1 MFDFFFRTNHWV
13 NLQEDLN
20 LSSMLEVSAVSFNE
34 FASVKELPKPIQLR
48 SHAT

>member
-1 MFDFFFRTNHWV
+1 M

-20 LSSMLEVSAVSFNE
+20 LSSMLEKPTVPSDE
-34 FASVKELPKPIQLR
+34 SVNAKELPKPIKSR

>member
-1 MFDFFFRTNHWV
+1 V

-20 LSSMLEVSAVSFNE
+20 LSMLEVPAVSFNE

-48 SHAT
+48 RHA